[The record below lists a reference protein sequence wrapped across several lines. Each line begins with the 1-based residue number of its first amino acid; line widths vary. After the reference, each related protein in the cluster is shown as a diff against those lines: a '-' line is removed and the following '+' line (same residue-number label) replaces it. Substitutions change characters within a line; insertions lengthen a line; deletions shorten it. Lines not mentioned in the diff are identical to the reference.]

1 MALLTIKDNA
11 ADASSSTST
20 AQACNST
27 HSIKPSLNAHNS
39 ASKLEDAKQTF
50 ANPTTPWPLLSLM
63 SPLPDSVFFYLF
75 IYLIICNSVFL
86 TSNVGVIQNFISFF
100 TTWLIW
106 RVVSGENV
114 NPMNPPIFFPPHIT
128 HYITKQVVTI
138 IVKLFVTLTLLLNTA
153 SPPIGILNSFIAF
166 IL

>member
-1 MALLTIKDNA
+1 MVTKFHGDKKLIGML
-11 ADASSSTST
+11 
-20 AQACNST
+20 
-27 HSIKPSLNAHNS
+27 SIN
-39 ASKLEDAKQTF
+39 
-50 ANPTTPWPLLSLM
+50 WPLLSLM

-86 TSNVGVIQNFISFF
+86 TSNVGVIKNFISFF

-153 SPPIGILNSFIAF
+153 NPPIGILNSFIAF